1 LRQFFSKKFKVNVAK
16 VFMSCEKP
24 MIVFDEEI
32 LRSGYIKAC
41 FKLGLKAR
49 HSRYKRIEDEEF
61 QRK

>member
-1 LRQFFSKKFKVNVAK
+1 
-16 VFMSCEKP
+16 MSCEKP